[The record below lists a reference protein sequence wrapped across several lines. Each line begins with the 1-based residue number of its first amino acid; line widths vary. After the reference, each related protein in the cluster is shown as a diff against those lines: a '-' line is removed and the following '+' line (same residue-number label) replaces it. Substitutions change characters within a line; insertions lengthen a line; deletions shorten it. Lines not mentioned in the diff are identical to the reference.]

1 MKRVVIGCHATIKR
15 NTRIQ
20 KTNCTHTRQM
30 NIPSVLNTDIT
41 NFINYQYL
49 EKTNKLHTD
58 KVFAVNT

>member
-20 KTNCTHTRQM
+20 INCTQTRQM
-30 NIPSVLNTDIT
+30 NIPLVLNTDIT

-58 KVFAVNT
+58 KVFAVNTC